1 MNAMIQKE
9 KQIPVKY
16 QCDVLV
22 AGGGI
27 AGISA
32 ALAAARQGAD
42 VLLTEQ
48 EWMLG
53 GLATA
58 GVVTI
63 FLPLC
68 DGMGNQQI
76 YGIGEEL
83 LRLSIKY
90 GYEARYPKAWLEN
103 GTPEEK
109 KGPRFEVQF
118 NPQLFAVAAE
128 QLLLENGVRILYG
141 TKVLDVEMEEN
152 GEGTDA
158 QARIH
163 RAVLNNREGT
173 CAAEPKVVIDCTGD
187 AEVAYMAGEEMQI
200 YDENF
205 ASLWCYFAQ
214 YGKEGSGYRLH
225 AENFKEERRFDGTKA
240 EDLSELMILVHKK
253 LLSAT
258 MKEREKADGAEVMPV
273 TMPSIPPIRMTRCIK
288 GAYVLDESEE
298 GKRFTDSIGRTTDW
312 RKRGPVFSVPYR
324 CLYARTANLLTA
336 GRNISV
342 TKPMWDITRCIP
354 TCCVSGEAAGVAA
367 ALAVKTGKA
376 VMDIDVKQLQGILQ
390 RNGIIV
396 D

>member
-1 MNAMIQKE
+1 MNRMVQKE
-9 KQIPVKY
+9 KQTEEKY

-76 YGIGEEL
+76 FGIGEEL

-90 GYEARYPKAWLEN
+90 GYEDRYPKAWLEN
-103 GTPEEK
+103 GTAEEK

-128 QLLLENGVRILYG
+128 QLLLENGVRLLYG
-141 TKVLDVEMEEN
+141 TKVLDVEMQE
-152 GEGTDA
+152 
-158 QARIH
+158 QQIH

-173 CAAEPKVVIDCTGD
+173 CAVVPKVVIDCTGD

-214 YGKEGSGYRLH
+214 YGEKGSGYRLH
-225 AENFKEERRFDGTKA
+225 AENFKEERRFDGTRA

-253 LLSAT
+253 LLET
-258 MKEREKADGAEVMPV
+258 TLKKREKEGGAEVMPV

-298 GKRFTDSIGRTTDW
+298 GKRFEDSIGRTTDW

-324 CLYARTANLLTA
+324 CLYAKTKNLLTA

-367 ALAVKTGKA
+367 ALAAKAGLA
-376 VMDIDVKQLQGILQ
+376 VMEIDVKQLQRVLQ
-390 RNGIIV
+390 ENNIIV

>member
-1 MNAMIQKE
+1 MNRMVQKE
-9 KQIPVKY
+9 KQTEEKY

-76 YGIGEEL
+76 FGIGEEL

-90 GYEARYPKAWLEN
+90 GYEDRYPKAWLEN
-103 GTPEEK
+103 GTAEEK

-128 QLLLENGVRILYG
+128 QLLLENGVRLLYG
-141 TKVLDVEMEEN
+141 TKVLDVEMQEE
-152 GEGTDA
+152 
-158 QARIH
+158 QIH

-173 CAAEPKVVIDCTGD
+173 CAVVPKG
-187 AEVAYMAGEEMQI
+187 
-200 YDENF
+200 
-205 ASLWCYFAQ
+205 
-214 YGKEGSGYRLH
+214 
-225 AENFKEERRFDGTKA
+225 
-240 EDLSELMILVHKK
+240 LSHI
-253 LLSAT
+253 
-258 MKEREKADGAEVMPV
+258 
-273 TMPSIPPIRMTRCIK
+273 
-288 GAYVLDESEE
+288 
-298 GKRFTDSIGRTTDW
+298 
-312 RKRGPVFSVPYR
+312 
-324 CLYARTANLLTA
+324 
-336 GRNISV
+336 
-342 TKPMWDITRCIP
+342 
-354 TCCVSGEAAGVAA
+354 
-367 ALAVKTGKA
+367 
-376 VMDIDVKQLQGILQ
+376 
-390 RNGIIV
+390 
-396 D
+396 